1 MFCLLLQSVY
11 LCMASTASGV
21 LNACINSRGAR
32 LPDSRFGARRRT
44 VCGALRAAPARCS
57 ETRELYQRSIPAARA
72 EFSSQPALLRSR
84 RLRPRCLLGIL
95 VSAQPGSPAASPLLP
110 FLAALPPS
118 RYPQPRAAA
127 GPDDPQG
134 RRGSGSGRCSDW
146 LGKCQLLDWGRGFLS
161 REPPTFWWLP
171 PLSPRSVGPKPCK
184 AVAAAGFPGPSG
196 RCPARSDGE
205 PEEESVRHFEVWG
218 RARTEREGPRRPRE
232 AAVGG
237 PTSRAAEW
245 RPWHALPARWE
256 AAAVG
261 VTPAPL
267 SAWSCVLHLGE
278 GGPKD

>member
-1 MFCLLLQSVY
+1 MRALIAEVP
-11 LCMASTASGV
+11 ASRIPA
-21 LNACINSRGAR
+21 LARG
-32 LPDSRFGARRRT
+32 
-44 VCGALRAAPARCS
+44 GALRAAPARCS

-72 EFSSQPALLRSR
+72 EFSSQPALLRCR
-84 RLRPRCLLGIL
+84 RLRPRCLLGIV

-134 RRGSGSGRCSDW
+134 RRGSGSGWCSGW
-146 LGKCQLLDWGRGFLS
+146 LGKCQLLDWSRGFLS
-161 REPPTFWWLP
+161 LEPPTFWWLP

-218 RARTEREGPRRPRE
+218 RARTERERGPGDPERPPSRGLRPRQLSGGRGTPCRPGE
-232 AAVGG
+232 RLRPWASHLLPSLPGAVYS
-237 PTSRAAEW
+237 TWVRAAQ
-245 RPWHALPARWE
+245 RTRS
-256 AAAVG
+256 VDRI
-261 VTPAPL
+261 L
-267 SAWSCVLHLGE
+267 SLRV
-278 GGPKD
+278 K